1 MHVGRRESCA
11 PSMDAPTLLFK
22 EEFVEDTGQR
32 KRKSGMNA
40 ATGDAPTLL
49 FKEECVSDMVQ

>member
-32 KRKSGMNA
+32 KNGMNA
-40 ATGDAPTLL
+40 AVRDAPTLL
-49 FKEECVSDMVQ
+49 FKEEYVSDMVQ

>member
-1 MHVGRRESCA
+1 MHVGRREYHA
-11 PSMDAPTLLFK
+11 ERKDAPTLLLK

-32 KRKSGMNA
+32 KNGMNA
-40 ATGDAPTLL
+40 AVRDAPTLL